1 MATTSSEIKTGEE
14 IFRFIACKVFETFD
28 VSRPE
33 ERNEF
38 LRYLEEVRKVLIPGA
53 TVLDTSNRI
62 PAMATTSSESG
73 TIGNERIPSDDRLSA
88 FKSFPTFDVSRPEDE
103 SGMKQFYF
111 ISILMFLK
119 SRVR

>member
-1 MATTSSEIKTGEE
+1 MVTASFRGEKVAEVLRFTTSK
-14 IFRFIACKVFETFD
+14 ALETEKRD
-28 VSRPE
+28 D
-33 ERNEF
+33 F
-38 LRYLEEVRKVLIPGA
+38 LRYLEEVRKVSNQGA

-73 TIGNERIPSDDRLSA
+73 TIGNERIPSDDGLSA
-88 FKSFPTFDVSRPEDE
+88 FKSFPTFYVSRPEDE

-111 ISILMFLK
+111 ISILMFLQ